1 MLLRVLD
8 GVRTMTLPDGKRLPE
23 INEFVERWRRWQ
35 TTRLNWQQLARLA
48 LPSLLVSGLFLYA
61 IWPWIPGT
69 RGPKVR
75 TVVLYGFSIIGEMMN
90 DAVFPAFQ
98 AEWEARTGEH
108 VEFISAFSGSGTI
121 TNQMI
126 LGVPAE
132 VAILSLELD
141 ALRLVDAGVLP
152 APTWRDLPHGGVLNR
167 TPFIILVRPGNPQGI
182 QDFADLTRPG
192 VGVVH
197 PDPLTSGGAQWALLA
212 EYHSVRMLGGSDAGA
227 FAQLRGVWQN
237 VVAQAASARAVRTQ
251 FESGFGDA
259 LITYEQE
266 VLSDRWRGRL
276 RGEIVYPQS
285 TIFSEHIVVV
295 LDRNIA
301 PEQRD
306 LVEAFVT
313 FLWSETAQRIYVDYG
328 FRSVDEA
335 LNAANPD
342 FGVIPYPFTVDE
354 LGGWEQAKPQIVDGI
369 WHDQVLPALGMG
381 GTP

>member
-1 MLLRVLD
+1 LSYARSLNWRLLLRRSLIA
-8 GVRTMTLPDGKRLPE
+8 GLIGGTLLFAAWPWLTSRRGPAVRT
-23 INEFVERWRRWQ
+23 I
-35 TTRLNWQQLARLA
+35 
-48 LPSLLVSGLFLYA
+48 
-61 IWPWIPGT
+61 I
-69 RGPKVR
+69 
-75 TVVLYGFSIIGEMMN
+75 LYGFSILGEMMN
-90 DAVFPAFQ
+90 EAVFPAFQ
-98 AEWEARTGEH
+98 AEWEAATGER
-108 VEFISAFSGSGTI
+108 VELISAFSGSGTI

-141 ALRLVDAGVLP
+141 ALRLSDAGVVP
-152 APTWRDLPHGGVLNR
+152 GPTWRDLPHAGVLNR
-167 TPFIILVRPGNPQGI
+167 TPFIILVRPGNPRGI
-182 QDFADLTRPG
+182 RDFADLARPG
-192 VGVVH
+192 IGVVH

-212 EYHSVRMLGGSDAGA
+212 EYHSVRMLGGTDAEA
-227 FAQLRGVWQN
+227 YRQLTDIWHN

-276 RGEIVYPQS
+276 NGEIVYPES

-301 PEQRD
+301 PAQRELID
-306 LVEAFVT
+306 AFVA

-328 FRSVDEA
+328 FRSVDEN

-342 FGVIPYPFTVDE
+342 FGHIPYPFTVGE
-354 LGGWEQAKPQIVDGI
+354 LGGWPQAKQDIVDGI
-369 WHDQVLPALGMG
+369 WRDQVLPEVGR
-381 GTP
+381 